1 MSITPQPASGIVRV
15 VTPIG
20 PLKRVAIGLLGGLVA
35 TVVMQLFGNG
45 MLLVLGIPVGLS
57 FTIIGDAA
65 AGFFSV
71 LGISMTGGIPLG
83 VVAYCLIGLAL
94 GPVLSTIVWNAQA
107 HRATSMKREVG
118 LCILAV
124 EIMSLPM
131 LALAVIV
138 LKLPPAGAAEWLGL
152 SFVWHLVYGLV
163 AGIVIAYGLR

>member
-1 MSITPQPASGIVRV
+1 MC
-15 VTPIG
+15 
-20 PLKRVAIGLLGGLVA
+20 LV
-35 TVVMQLFGNG
+35 M
-45 MLLVLGIPVGLS
+45 GIPVGLS
-57 FTIIGDAA
+57 FSIIGDAV

-71 LGISMTGGIPLG
+71 FGISMPGGIPLG

-94 GPVLSTIVWNAQA
+94 GPILALIVWNG
-107 HRATSMKREVG
+107 RILRVTTMKKEIG
-118 LCILAV
+118 LSILAV

-138 LKLPPAGAAEWLGL
+138 LKLPPSGAAAWFSL

>member
-1 MSITPQPASGIVRV
+1 MSITPRPNSGNVRV
-15 VTPIG
+15 MSPIG
-20 PLKRVAIGLLGGLVA
+20 PVKRIAVGLLGGLVA
-35 TVVMQLFGNG
+35 TIVMQLFGNG
-45 MLLVLGIPVGLS
+45 MLLVLGIPGGLS

-94 GPVLSTIVWNAQA
+94 GPLLAIIVWSAQA
-107 HRATSMKREVG
+107 RRVTSMKKEVG
-118 LCILAV
+118 VSILAV

-131 LALAVIV
+131 LALAIIV
-138 LKLPPAGAAEWLGL
+138 LKLPPAAAAEWFGL

>member
-1 MSITPQPASGIVRV
+1 MSITPQPVSGNVRV
-15 VTPIG
+15 VSPID
-20 PLKRVAIGLLGGLVA
+20 LTKRIAIGLLGGLVA
-35 TVVMQLFGNG
+35 TIVMQLFGNG

-94 GPVLSTIVWNAQA
+94 GPILSTIVWNAQVL
-107 HRATSMKREVG
+107 RVISMKKEVG
-118 LCILAV
+118 LSILAV
-124 EIMSLPM
+124 EILSLPM

-138 LKLPPAGAAEWLGL
+138 LKLPPAAAAEWFGL
-152 SFVWHLVYGLV
+152 SFVWHMVYGLV